1 MFTFCPNCQTIFRLT
16 TRHLSS
22 AGGYTRCGECSL
34 VYRAVDY
41 LFEDLPSTREAQDL
55 RRQSRVDQA
64 EAEAQEPVFEDQAAS
79 AEDQLTSDEAQ
90 AASVEDQ
97 VTSDEEQAV
106 SSGDEPLSRPLPVD
120 TGGWARRALTVKD
133 AFSGTAIALLALLLA
148 AQGMFFYRA
157 DLAREQSWRPY
168 LVEFCKHLQCSLP
181 WQVDL
186 LQLEL
191 LDRDVRRHPR
201 VEEALLVNATLSNQ
215 ADFTQPYPVLE
226 VSFSDLG
233 GKPVAQRRF
242 RPKEYVNDVF
252 AIERGMLPGKPVS
265 IVLEIQ
271 DPGESAVSYE
281 FGFL

>member
-22 AGGYTRCGECSL
+22 AGGYTRCGECTL

-64 EAEAQEPVFEDQAAS
+64 EADAQAETQEPAFEDQAAS
-79 AEDQLTSDEAQ
+79 VEDQVDNAEDQ

-97 VTSDEEQAV
+97 VTSAG
-106 SSGDEPLSRPLPVD
+106 GDPLPRPLPVD